1 MTKNEIK
8 IRKQIIEACLLM
20 EKKGLNQGKAGN
32 ISVRW
37 KDGML
42 ITPSGI
48 SYEGMKAK
56 DIVFVDSKTKSHGI
70 WKPSSEWRF
79 HFDILKGSC
88 LWYRNVDTRKGYK
101 SLSLYDCFFR
111 W

>member
-79 HFDILKGSC
+79 HFDLLKG
-88 LWYRNVDTRKGYK
+88 RKEFEAVVHNHPCYGTGM
-101 SLSLYDCFFR
+101 SILG
-111 W
+111 

>member
-1 MTKNEIK
+1 
-8 IRKQIIEACLLM
+8 M

-56 DIVFVDSKTKSHGI
+56 DIVFVDSKTNLMEYGSPQVSGD
-70 WKPSSEWRF
+70 F
-79 HFDILKGSC
+79 ILI
-88 LWYRNVDTRKGYK
+88 Y
-101 SLSLYDCFFR
+101 
-111 W
+111 